1 MRYLKAFTKD
11 LDFQGDIKE
20 FSINDR
26 VENILEGIIEEKPDV
41 VAFSCYIWNM
51 EFVNRLAELIKL
63 VDPNI
68 EILYGGPEV
77 SYEGKEFLENHE
89 GEYVIVGEGE
99 KLLESL
105 FFISLEKEK

>member
-68 EILYGGPEV
+68 EILMADQ
-77 SYEGKEFLENHE
+77 KFLM
-89 GEYVIVGEGE
+89 
-99 KLLESL
+99 
-105 FFISLEKEK
+105 KEKNF